1 MKVEIKVPGV
11 GESITEGLLA
21 SWMVEDGALVAE
33 GQALFELETD
43 KTTIEVTAPAS
54 GKLEIGVSA
63 DTDVVI
69 DQVVGMVDPAAG
81 AEGATGTAEAGTAG
95 DGGQDDGGAGRAG
108 EAGGPAGAGGG
119 SRAETGRGDDEG
131 GSSGSGGRITPG
143 AKAAAERSGISVEG
157 LTGGGRGGMVTKA
170 DVAAAGGAGGASGAE
185 GALGA
190 GPAGGGRAAG
200 AGRSGGGRAGGP
212 GAAGGGQAAGGLSGP
227 AGARAAESSSAGRKG
242 SPEIS
247 EGGEI
252 RKPLS
257 RIRRAI
263 AANLAR
269 TRDEL
274 VLLTTFNEADMSAV
288 KALRAKHGEAFRERH
303 GVKLGFMSFFLK
315 AAAAALGRFP
325 DVNAVIDGEKNEVV
339 YRDGVHISVAVSTP
353 KGLVTPVLRHAQAM
367 NLADIERGIIDFGRK
382 AAEKT
387 LMPDDLI
394 GGTFTVT
401 NGGIFGSMMSTP
413 LPAPGQSAILG
424 MHAIQERPV
433 VREGA
438 VVIRPMMYLALSY
451 DHRLIDGREAV
462 GCLKMIKEGVEDP
475 ERLLLEL

>member
-69 DQVVGMVDPAAG
+69 DQVVGMVDPATSVAG
-81 AEGATGTAEAGTAG
+81 SASVAGSVDAGGAGDGGAGGTAG
-95 DGGQDDGGAGRAG
+95 AAEAAGGQDDGGAAR
-108 EAGGPAGAGGG
+108 AGGG
-119 SRAETGRGDDEG
+119 SPAETGRGDDEG
-131 GSSGSGGRITPG
+131 RSGGSGGRITPG
-143 AKAAAERSGISVEG
+143 AKAAAERSGVSVEG
-157 LTGGGRGGMVTKA
+157 VTGGGRGGMVTKA
-170 DVAAAGGAGGASGAE
+170 DVAAAGGAGG
-185 GALGA
+185 
-190 GPAGGGRAAG
+190 GRAD
-200 AGRSGGGRAGGP
+200 
-212 GAAGGGQAAGGLSGP
+212 GGLSGP
-227 AGARAAESSSAGRKG
+227 PGARAAESSSAGRKG

-247 EGGEI
+247 ERGEI

-288 KALRAKHGEAFRERH
+288 KVLRAKHGEAFRERH

>member
-69 DQVVGMVDPAAG
+69 DQVVGMVDPEASVAGSADAG
-81 AEGATGTAEAGTAG
+81 AAEAA
-95 DGGQDDGGAGRAG
+95 GGQDDGGA
-108 EAGGPAGAGGG
+108 AGAGGG
-119 SRAETGRGDDEG
+119 SPAETGRGDDEG
-131 GSSGSGGRITPG
+131 GSGGSGGRITPG

-170 DVAAAGGAGGASGAE
+170 DVAAAGGAGGA
-185 GALGA
+185 LGA
-190 GPAGGGRAAG
+190 GPAEGGRAD
-200 AGRSGGGRAGGP
+200 
-212 GAAGGGQAAGGLSGP
+212 GGLSGP
-227 AGARAAESSSAGRKG
+227 PGARAAESSSAGRKG

-247 EGGEI
+247 ERGEI

-353 KGLVTPVLRHAQAM
+353 KGLVTPVLRHAQGM

>member
-69 DQVVGMVDPAAG
+69 DQVVGMVDPATSVAGSADAG
-81 AEGATGTAEAGTAG
+81 AAEAAG
-95 DGGQDDGGAGRAG
+95 EEDDGGAG
-108 EAGGPAGAGGG
+108 GAGGG
-119 SRAETGRGDDEG
+119 SRAETGRREDDEG
-131 GSSGSGGRITPG
+131 GSGGSGGRITPG

-170 DVAAAGGAGGASGAE
+170 EVAAAGGAGGASGA
-185 GALGA
+185 GAALGP
-190 GPAGGGRAAG
+190 GSAGGGRAAG
-200 AGRSGGGRAGGP
+200 RF
-212 GAAGGGQAAGGLSGP
+212 SGP
-227 AGARAAESSSAGRKG
+227 PGARAAESSSAGRKG

-247 EGGEI
+247 ERGEI

>member
-1 MKVEIKVPGV
+1 MKVEVKVPGV

-21 SWMVEDGALVAE
+21 LWLVEDGALVDE

-43 KTTIEVTAPAS
+43 KTTIEVTAPAA
-54 GKLEIGVSA
+54 GKLEIGTA
-63 DTDVVI
+63 AETDVVI
-69 DQVVGMVDPAAG
+69 DQAVGMIDTAADAGGSAGGPGAAG
-81 AEGATGTAEAGTAG
+81 SSGTAG
-95 DGGQDDGGAGRAG
+95 ASGAVGTSGTAG
-108 EAGGPAGAGGG
+108 SSRTEEAA
-119 SRAETGRGDDEG
+119 RGDKD
-131 GSSGSGGRITPG
+131 SGGRVTPA
-143 AKAAAERSGISVEG
+143 AKAAAARSGVSVDG
-157 LTGGGRGGMVTKA
+157 LAGGGRGGMVTKA
-170 DVAAAGGAGGASGAE
+170 DVEAAGGGASGAG
-185 GALGA
+185 GALGTAAA
-190 GPAGGGRAAG
+190 GPAAGGDGDAGGGRAD
-200 AGRSGGGRAGGP
+200 
-212 GAAGGGQAAGGLSGP
+212 GGLSGP
-227 AGARAAESSSAGRKG
+227 PDARGEEPFGGGRKE
-242 SPEIS
+242 SPQIPKMS
-247 EGGEI
+247 KGGEI

-257 RIRRAI
+257 RIRRTI
-263 AANLAR
+263 AANLRR

-315 AAAAALGRFP
+315 AASAALGRFP
-325 DVNAVIDGEKNEVV
+325 DVNAFIDGESNEVV
-339 YRDGVHISVAVSTP
+339 YREGIHISVAVSTP
-353 KGLVTPVLRHAQAM
+353 KGLVTPVVRHAELM
-367 NLADIERGIIDFGRK
+367 NLADIERAIIDFGRK
-382 AAEKT
+382 AADKT
-387 LMPDDLI
+387 LMPDDLT

-424 MHAIQERPV
+424 MHAIEDRPA

>member
-69 DQVVGMVDPAAG
+69 DQVVGMVDPEASVAG
-81 AEGATGTAEAGTAG
+81 SA
-95 DGGQDDGGAGRAG
+95 D
-108 EAGGPAGAGGG
+108 AGAGGAG
-119 SRAETGRGDDEG
+119 GPGGAGGTVGAAEAAGGQDDEG
-131 GSSGSGGRITPG
+131 GSGGSGGRITPG

-170 DVAAAGGAGGASGAE
+170 DVAAALGAGGASGAG
-185 GALGA
+185 GAL
-190 GPAGGGRAAG
+190 
-200 AGRSGGGRAGGP
+200 GP
-212 GAAGGGQAAGGLSGP
+212 GAAGGGRADGGLSGP
-227 AGARAAESSSAGRKG
+227 PGARAAESSSAGRKG

-247 EGGEI
+247 ERGEI

-325 DVNAVIDGEKNEVV
+325 DVNAVIDGERNEVV
-339 YRDGVHISVAVSTP
+339 YCDGVHISVAVSTP

>member
-1 MKVEIKVPGV
+1 MKVEVKVPGV

-69 DQVVGMVDPAAG
+69 DQVVGMIDTAAG
-81 AEGATGTAEAGTAG
+81 AGVSAGTGTAG
-95 DGGQDDGGAGRAG
+95 D
-108 EAGGPAGAGGG
+108 G
-119 SRAETGRGDDEG
+119 SRAETGRGDDVG
-131 GSSGSGGRITPG
+131 GSGGRGGRITPG
-143 AKAAAERSGISVEG
+143 AKAAAERSGVSVEG

-170 DVAAAGGAGGASGAE
+170 DVTAAGGAGGA
-185 GALGA
+185 LGA
-190 GPAGGGRAAG
+190 DPAE
-200 AGRSGGGRAGGP
+200 GGRAGGP
-212 GAAGGGQAAGGLSGP
+212 GSAGGGRADGGLSGP
-227 AGARAAESSSAGRKG
+227 PGARAAESSSAGRKG

-247 EGGEI
+247 ERGEI

-274 VLLTTFNEADMSAV
+274 VLLTTFNEADMNAV

>member
-69 DQVVGMVDPAAG
+69 DQVVGMVDPEASVAGSADAG
-81 AEGATGTAEAGTAG
+81 AAEAA
-95 DGGQDDGGAGRAG
+95 GGQDDGGA
-108 EAGGPAGAGGG
+108 AGAGGG
-119 SRAETGRGDDEG
+119 SPAETGRGDDEG
-131 GSSGSGGRITPG
+131 GSGGSGGRITPG

-170 DVAAAGGAGGASGAE
+170 DVAAAGGAGGA
-185 GALGA
+185 LGA
-190 GPAGGGRAAG
+190 GPAEGGRAAE
-200 AGRSGGGRAGGP
+200 AERSGGGRAGGP
-212 GAAGGGQAAGGLSGP
+212 GSAGGGRADGGLSGP
-227 AGARAAESSSAGRKG
+227 PGARAAESSSAGRKG

-247 EGGEI
+247 ERGEI

-353 KGLVTPVLRHAQAM
+353 KGLVTPVLRHAQGM

>member
-69 DQVVGMVDPAAG
+69 DQVVGMVDPEASVAG
-81 AEGATGTAEAGTAG
+81 SADDGAAEGA
-95 DGGQDDGGAGRAG
+95 GGQDDGGAAG
-108 EAGGPAGAGGG
+108 TGGG
-119 SRAETGRGDDEG
+119 SPAETGRGDDEG
-131 GSSGSGGRITPG
+131 GSGGSGGRITPG

-170 DVAAAGGAGGASGAE
+170 DVAAAGGAGGASEAG

-190 GPAGGGRAAG
+190 GPAE
-200 AGRSGGGRAGGP
+200 GGRAGGP
-212 GAAGGGQAAGGLSGP
+212 GSAGGGRADGGLSGP
-227 AGARAAESSSAGRKG
+227 PGARAAESSSAGRKG

-247 EGGEI
+247 ERGEI

-288 KALRAKHGEAFRERH
+288 KALRTKHGEAFRERH

-353 KGLVTPVLRHAQAM
+353 KGLVTPVLRHAQGM

>member
-21 SWMVEDGALVAE
+21 LWMVEDGALVAE

-69 DQVVGMVDPAAG
+69 DQVVGMIDTAAEAAVSAG
-81 AEGATGTAEAGTAG
+81 TGTAGN
-95 DGGQDDGGAGRAG
+95 GGQDDGGVGRSTDAAVPG
-108 EAGGPAGAGGG
+108 EAGGD
-119 SRAETGRGDDEG
+119 SRAETGSGDYVG
-131 GSSGSGGRITPG
+131 GSGGSGGRITPG

-190 GPAGGGRAAG
+190 GPAGGVRAAG
-200 AGRSGGGRAGGP
+200 AERSGGGRAGGP
-212 GAAGGGQAAGGLSGP
+212 GSAGSGQAAGGLSGP

-247 EGGEI
+247 ERGEI

-274 VLLTTFNEADMSAV
+274 VLLTTFNEADMSTV

-303 GVKLGFMSFFLK
+303 GVKLGFMGFFLK

-382 AAEKT
+382 AGEKT

>member
-69 DQVVGMVDPAAG
+69 DQVVGMVDPEASVAG
-81 AEGATGTAEAGTAG
+81 SADAGAAEGA
-95 DGGQDDGGAGRAG
+95 GGQDDGGA
-108 EAGGPAGAGGG
+108 AGAVGG
-119 SRAETGRGDDEG
+119 SPAETGRGDDEG
-131 GSSGSGGRITPG
+131 GSGGSGGRITPG

-170 DVAAAGGAGGASGAE
+170 DVTAAGGAGGA
-185 GALGA
+185 LGA
-190 GPAGGGRAAG
+190 DPAE
-200 AGRSGGGRAGGP
+200 GGRAGGP
-212 GAAGGGQAAGGLSGP
+212 GSAGGGRADGGLSGP
-227 AGARAAESSSAGRKG
+227 PGARAAESSSAGRKG

-247 EGGEI
+247 EKGEI

-274 VLLTTFNEADMSAV
+274 VLLTTFNEADMNAV

>member
-54 GKLEIGVSA
+54 GKLEIGTAA

-69 DQVVGMVDPAAG
+69 DQVVGMIDTAAG
-81 AEGATGTAEAGTAG
+81 TGTAG
-95 DGGQDDGGAGRAG
+95 DGGQDDGGAG
-108 EAGGPAGAGGG
+108 EAVGPAGAGGG
-119 SRAETGRGDDEG
+119 SRAET
-131 GSSGSGGRITPG
+131 GSGGRITPG
-143 AKAAAERSGISVEG
+143 AKAAAERSGVSVEG
-157 LTGGGRGGMVTKA
+157 VTGGGRGGMVTKA
-170 DVAAAGGAGGASGAE
+170 DVAAAGRAGGASGAE

-190 GPAGGGRAAG
+190 GQAE
-200 AGRSGGGRAGGP
+200 GGRAGGP
-212 GAAGGGQAAGGLSGP
+212 GSAGGGQAAGGLSGP

-247 EGGEI
+247 ERGEI

>member
-81 AEGATGTAEAGTAG
+81 AEGAAVSAGAEGAAGPETAG
-95 DGGQDDGGAGRAG
+95 DGGQDDGGAG
-108 EAGGPAGAGGG
+108 GG
-119 SRAETGRGDDEG
+119 SRAETGGGDDDG
-131 GSSGSGGRITPG
+131 GSGGSGGRITPG

-200 AGRSGGGRAGGP
+200 AGPAEGGRAGGA

>member
-69 DQVVGMVDPAAG
+69 NQVVGMVDPATDVAGSADAG
-81 AEGATGTAEAGTAG
+81 AAEAA
-95 DGGQDDGGAGRAG
+95 GGQDDGGG
-108 EAGGPAGAGGG
+108 AGAGGG
-119 SRAETGRGDDEG
+119 SPAETGPGDDEG
-131 GSSGSGGRITPG
+131 GSGGSGGRITPG

-170 DVAAAGGAGGASGAE
+170 DVAAAGGAGGA
-185 GALGA
+185 LGP
-190 GPAGGGRAAG
+190 GFAGGGRAD
-200 AGRSGGGRAGGP
+200 
-212 GAAGGGQAAGGLSGP
+212 GGLSGP
-227 AGARAAESSSAGRKG
+227 PGARAAESSSAGRKG

-353 KGLVTPVLRHAQAM
+353 KGLVTPVLRDAQAM